1 MKFQTFL
8 VEVLI
13 VIVGVLLAYVVGNQT
28 QKYFEKESEKEYINR
43 LKADFYQN
51 IDFLQEIIALD
62 SLQVAKGIETIES
75 IKNNNFILDSL
86 PSALMVLSQ
95 SSKLPIRE
103 TTYKEMIN
111 VGDLSLITN
120 DSLRLLMV
128 EYFVEYEGVKFQEDS
143 HENIMRQQGLPYVH
157 STFDILNIRNN
168 NSQHNQDAVSKVKFG
183 NMIYMFTGI
192 TALKKAQ
199 YELLLNKN
207 RKLLEYLESE

>member
-1 MKFQTFL
+1 MKIQTFL
-8 VEVLI
+8 IEVSI
-13 VIVGVLLAYVVGNQT
+13 VLFGVLLAFVVENQT
-28 QKYFEKESEKEYINR
+28 RKYFEKESEKEYINR

-51 IDFLQEIIALD
+51 INFLQDIIVLD
-62 SLQVAKGIETIES
+62 SLQVTKGVETMEA

-86 PSALMVLSQ
+86 PSALMVISQ

-128 EYFVEYEGVKFQEDS
+128 EYFVEYEGVKFQEYS

-168 NSQHNQDAVSKVKFG
+168 KSQHNQNAISNIKFG

-192 TALKKAQ
+192 TAFKKSQ
-199 YELLLNKN
+199 YDLLLNKN
-207 RKLLEYLESE
+207 RKILEHLDSE